1 MHWEGCHDNGYVT
14 TIRSQ
19 ITAGFKHKLILLR
32 GYADMA
38 AGITELE
45 LPSFSIPDL
54 FIPQKLTPVA
64 TTGTTVQFNPTP
76 TNSPNLSACDDVWQK
91 NTTTTVRQVFD
102 ALPFASVDRLE
113 MAPKTNKG
121 LSAPMSYS
129 SAVQT
134 SPKRP
139 ETPEL
144 DSGGS
149 TASSDGSDDSVPIRA
164 SLSNAR
170 TRRVNP
176 NIVSVRAI
184 KR

>member
-1 MHWEGCHDNGYVT
+1 
-14 TIRSQ
+14 
-19 ITAGFKHKLILLR
+19 
-32 GYADMA
+32 MA

-64 TTGTTVQFNPTP
+64 TAGTTVQFNTTP
-76 TNSPNLSACDDVWQK
+76 TNSPNLTCLSAGDDMWQK
-91 NTTTTVRQVFD
+91 NTTTIVRQGFD
-102 ALPFASVDRLE
+102 ALPFASVERLE
-113 MAPKTNKG
+113 MAPPTNKG
-121 LSAPMSYS
+121 HSTPMSYS
-129 SAVQT
+129 SVVQT

-144 DSGGS
+144 DSSGS

-184 KR
+184 KRWGILSHRCLLGSLET